1 MKHSVRHTEWQ
12 DLVITPAGHVAYD
25 LQHMQYRCTCGWHT
39 DPIELHTD
47 NRETRDRL
55 RHLAHEHAKDGKA

>member
-39 DPIELHTD
+39 DPIEVSVATQDLRT
-47 NRETRDRL
+47 RL
-55 RHLAHEHAKDGKA
+55 RGMAHEHAKNGAL